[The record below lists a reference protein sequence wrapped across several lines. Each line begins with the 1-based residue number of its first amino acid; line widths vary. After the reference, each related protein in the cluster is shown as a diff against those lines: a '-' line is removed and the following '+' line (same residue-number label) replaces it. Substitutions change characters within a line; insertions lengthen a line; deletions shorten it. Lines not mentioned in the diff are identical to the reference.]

1 MSNLKNLTI
10 RAFGQTDI
18 GRVRATNDD
27 SFLVNTEHRIYAVA
41 DGLGGLP
48 EGAVASQTAINVLS
62 EIIGQLSDSD
72 PIDFAEAFAMI
83 NQRVLE
89 QGIEIDPNLGIGT
102 TLTAV
107 QLWND
112 VLKIAHIGD
121 TAVLLFRGDACQ
133 QLTLDHTMG
142 QDMLNRLRPGETA
155 FIPDHFHHTLTR
167 CIGQI
172 PQVGSDIFEHPFAPG
187 DRILLAS
194 DGLTKTLE
202 TSEIQHHLSESDDPQ
217 ALVEELIQQANYCGG
232 PDNITLIAVF
242 VEPNEHELD

>member
-27 SFLVNTEHRIYAVA
+27 SFLVNAERRIYAVA

-48 EGAVASQTAINVLS
+48 EGAVASQAAVDILV
-62 EIIGQLSDSD
+62 EIIDQSSKHV
-72 PIDFAEAFAMI
+72 PIDFAEAFAII

-89 QGIEIDPNLGIGT
+89 LGIEIDPNLGIGT

-112 VLKIAHIGD
+112 VLRIAHIGD
-121 TAVLLFRGDACQ
+121 TAVLLFRGEACE
-133 QLTLDHTMG
+133 QLTRDHTMG
-142 QDMLNRLRPGETA
+142 QDMLDKLRPGETA
-155 FIPDHFHHTLTR
+155 FIPEHFHHTLTK
-167 CIGQI
+167 CVGQI
-172 PQVGSDIFEHPFAPG
+172 PQVGSDLFEHPFVAG

-202 TSEIQHHLSESDDPQ
+202 MSEIQHCLSLTGNPQ
-217 ALVEELIQQANYCGG
+217 TLVEELIRKANYCGG

-242 VEPNEHELD
+242 VEPNEDALD